1 MDESW
6 LTAGA
11 FARRSRL
18 SAKALRLYANN
29 RLLVPARIDESNG
42 YRLYHE
48 SQLRDARL
56 ICMLRRADVPLALV
70 ADILAAPR
78 GQRRALIDDH
88 WDDVERSIQYRREF
102 LGHLART
109 ISGGKDTYP
118 MAEIKVR
125 DVPEQTLLTEQT
137 YVNAAQLPEWIAKAG
152 MRQLEAAADIGGQV
166 GPSLVIYHG
175 EVNEDSDGPVEAGLP
190 VAAECAD
197 DTSLPTRIEP
207 AHREAYVTI
216 TRAQVQYPD
225 ILSAYDAI
233 ERWIA
238 AHNEQI
244 AGSPREIYFADPSS
258 GDDDELIADIA
269 FPIMASPTTEGTS

>member
-29 RLLVPARIDESNG
+29 RLLVPARVDDSNR

-56 ICMLRRADVPLALV
+56 IAMLRRADVPLTLV

-78 GQRRALIDDH
+78 AQRRALIDRH
-88 WDDVERSIQYRREF
+88 WDDVERSIKYRRE
-102 LGHLART
+102 LLRHLART
-109 ISGGKDTYP
+109 ISGGKDKYP

-137 YVNAAQLPEWIAKAG
+137 YVNAAQLPEWIATAG
-152 MRQLEAAADIGGQV
+152 MRQLQAAADIGGQV

-175 EVNEDSDGPVEAGLP
+175 EVNADSDGPVEAGLP
-190 VAAECAD
+190 IAAERAGAV
-197 DTSLPTRIEP
+197 TLPTRTEP
-207 AHREAYVTI
+207 AHREAYVSI
-216 TRAQVQYPD
+216 TRGQVRYPD
-225 ILSAYDAI
+225 ILSAYDAV

-238 AHNEQI
+238 ANNKQI

-258 GDDDELIADIA
+258 GDEEEFIADVA
-269 FPIMASPTTEGTS
+269 YPIT

>member
-1 MDESW
+1 MDTSW

-18 SAKALRLYANN
+18 SAKALRLYAA
-29 RLLVPARIDESNG
+29 RGLLVPGRIDNVNG

-70 ADILAAPR
+70 QRILAAPR
-78 GQRRALIDDH
+78 EHRQALIDEYR
-88 WDDVERSIQYRREF
+88 DDVERNIRYRRQL
-102 LGHLART
+102 LGHLSRT

-118 MAEIKVR
+118 MLEVKVR
-125 DVPEQTLLTEQT
+125 DVPEQTILTEQA
-137 YVNAAQLPEWIAKAG
+137 YVSAAQLPEWIVQAG
-152 MRQLEAAADIGGQV
+152 LRQIDAAAAVGGQV

-175 EVNEDSDGPVEAGLP
+175 EVNEDSDGPVEVGLP
-190 VAAECAD
+190 VSAQHAGVAR
-197 DTSLPTRIEP
+197 LPTRIEP

-216 TRAQVQYPD
+216 TRAQVRYPD
-225 ILSAYDAI
+225 ILSAYDAV

-238 AHNEQI
+238 TNKEQA
-244 AGSPREIYFADPSS
+244 AGSPREIYFADPST
-258 GDDDELIADIA
+258 GDDDEYIADVA
-269 FPIMASPTTEGTS
+269 FPIT